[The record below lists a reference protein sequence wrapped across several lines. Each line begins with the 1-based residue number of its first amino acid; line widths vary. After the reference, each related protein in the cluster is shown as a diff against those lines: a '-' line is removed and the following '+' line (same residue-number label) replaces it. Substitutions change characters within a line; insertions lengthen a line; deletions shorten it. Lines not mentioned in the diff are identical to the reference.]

1 MPDITM
7 CASVTCPLAKNCY
20 RNGQSGTKPSEYLQS
35 YFLGLPNE
43 GEDCHYYWPT
53 KGETDD

>member
-1 MPDITM
+1 MPDISM

-20 RNGQSGTKPSEYLQS
+20 RNELSGTKPSEFMQA
-35 YFLGLPNE
+35 YFFGLEE

-53 KGETDD
+53 KERTDE